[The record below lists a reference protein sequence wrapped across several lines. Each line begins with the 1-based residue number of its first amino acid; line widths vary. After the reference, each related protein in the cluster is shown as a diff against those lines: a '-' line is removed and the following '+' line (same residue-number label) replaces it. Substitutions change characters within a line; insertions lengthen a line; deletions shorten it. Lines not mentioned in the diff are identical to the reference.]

1 MRIRCAFVALMLLGT
16 VVADVYGQYPP
27 PRSRGLGLL
36 GGLAGAGIGAAIGED
51 GGDAVPGALIGGA
64 IGALGGAAVGGA
76 MDNEEARR
84 NYYLQAQQNQLQ
96 QRQMAS
102 VVTTNDVISLSQAGL
117 SDDVIIT
124 HIRGRG
130 IATPLSASD
139 CIVLK
144 QQGVSDRVINYM
156 QTLPQPTTTVV
167 RPAPVVV
174 HEYVYPRYYYHPHHW
189 HHYHPHHR
197 SHSSIHLRFGH

>member
-1 MRIRCAFVALMLLGT
+1 MRIRYTMLAVVLLGT
-16 VVADVYGQYPP
+16 VAADVYGQYPP
-27 PRSRGLGLL
+27 PRSRGLGIL

-76 MDNEEARR
+76 IDTDEARR
-84 NYYLQAQQNQLQ
+84 NYYLQAQQQQ
-96 QRQMAS
+96 QRQLAN
-102 VVTTNDVISLSQAGL
+102 VVTTNDVISMSQAGL
-117 SDDVIIT
+117 SEDVIIT

-130 IATPLSASD
+130 MARALTAND

-156 QTLPQPTTTVV
+156 QTIPQPSTTVV

-174 HEYVYPRYYYHPHHW
+174 HEYVYPRYYHAPYF
-189 HHYHPHHR
+189 HHYHHHPRHHR